1 MSEETG
7 NVTTKQSGALA
18 KLDFVADSG
27 MGLENMDKAD
37 LALPFLKLLQ
47 SGSDETKK
55 KHAKYVD
62 GAEAGMFY
70 NTVTKK
76 LYSGEKGIE
85 VIPVFYKMTY
95 PEWAPFERREG
106 RPISNDRGPEILK
119 ETTQNNSNKDVL
131 SNGNEIIKTANHFVI
146 INGER
151 PEKALMTMK
160 STQLKVSRGWNSQ
173 MEDQFE
179 TDPKTGKSVPAP
191 MFSRVYRLK
200 SVENAGSNFN
210 WHGYNIDMIRKVDNA
225 GLYQMA
231 RDFHNSLKNSQQKAA
246 TVSGEDK
253 SNYQFLVREMWA
265 VIGRLKPPII
275 RDRNG

>member
-27 MGLENMDKAD
+27 MGLENMDKGD

-76 LYSGEKGIE
+76 LYDGEKGIE

-160 STQLKVSRGWNSQ
+160 STQLKVSRGWNSL

-179 TDPKTGKSVPAP
+179 TDPKTGKSIPAP
-191 MFSRVYRLK
+191 MFSRIYRLK
-200 SVENAGSNFN
+200 SVENAGSNFS
-210 WHGYNIDMIRKVDNA
+210 WHGYNITMVKKVHNV

-231 RDFHNSLKNSQQKAA
+231 RDFYNSLKNAQQKTA
-246 TVSGEDK
+246 TVSEDK
-253 SNYQFLVREMWA
+253 ANY
-265 VIGRLKPPII
+265 
-275 RDRNG
+275 

>member
-27 MGLENMDKAD
+27 MGLENMDKGD

-76 LYSGEKGIE
+76 LYDGEKGIE

-160 STQLKVSRGWNSQ
+160 STQLKVSRGWNSL

-179 TDPKTGKSVPAP
+179 TDPKTGKSIPAP
-191 MFSRVYRLK
+191 MFSRIYRLK
-200 SVENAGSNFN
+200 SVENAGSNFS
-210 WHGYNIDMIRKVDNA
+210 WHGYNITMVKKVDNV

-231 RDFHNSLKNSQQKAA
+231 RDFYNSLKNAQQKTA
-246 TVSGEDK
+246 TVSEDK
-253 SNYQFLVREMWA
+253 ANY
-265 VIGRLKPPII
+265 
-275 RDRNG
+275 

>member
-27 MGLENMDKAD
+27 MGLENMDKGD

-76 LYSGEKGIE
+76 LYDGEKGIE

-119 ETTQNNSNKDVL
+119 ETTQTNSNKDVL

-160 STQLKVSRGWNSQ
+160 STQLKVSRGWNSL

-179 TDPKTGKSVPAP
+179 TDPKTGKSIPAP
-191 MFSRVYRLK
+191 MFSRIYRLK
-200 SVENAGSNFN
+200 SVENAGSNFS
-210 WHGYNIDMIRKVDNA
+210 WHGYNIAMLKKVDDIA
-225 GLYQMA
+225 IYQMA
-231 RDFHNSLKNSQQKAA
+231 RDFYNSLKNVQQKTA
-246 TVSGEDK
+246 TVSEDK
-253 SNYQFLVREMWA
+253 ANY
-265 VIGRLKPPII
+265 
-275 RDRNG
+275 

>member
-1 MSEETG
+1 MNEETRD
-7 NVTTKQSGALA
+7 VAKQEGGSLA
-18 KLDFVADSG
+18 TLDFVADSG
-27 MGLENMDKAD
+27 MGLENVDKQD

-55 KHAKYVD
+55 KHAKYVE

-76 LYSGEKGIE
+76 LYNGEKGIE

-95 PEWAPFERREG
+95 PEWAPFEKREG
-106 RPISNDRGPEILK
+106 RPIHNDRGPDIMGK
-119 ETTQNNSNKDVL
+119 VTQNDRNKDML
-131 SNGNEIIKTANHFVI
+131 DNGNEIIKTANYFVI

-160 STQLKVSRGWNSQ
+160 STQLKVSRQWNSL
-173 MEDQFE
+173 MEDEFE

-191 MFSRVYRLK
+191 SFSRIYKLN
-200 SVENAGSNFN
+200 SVENSGSFT
-210 WHGYNIDMIRKVDNA
+210 WHGYNINLLRKVDDA

-231 RDFHNSLKNSQQKAA
+231 KDFYSSLKASQQKTAA
-246 TVSGEDK
+246 PAKEE
-253 SNYQFLVREMWA
+253 SNY
-265 VIGRLKPPII
+265 
-275 RDRNG
+275 

>member
-27 MGLENMDKAD
+27 MGLENMDKGD

-76 LYSGEKGIE
+76 LYDGEKGIE

-160 STQLKVSRGWNSQ
+160 STQLKVSRGWNSL

-179 TDPKTGKSVPAP
+179 TDPKTGKSIPAP
-191 MFSRVYRLK
+191 MFSRIYKLK
-200 SVENAGSNFN
+200 SVENAGSNFS
-210 WHGYNIDMIRKVDNA
+210 WHGYNITMVKKVDNV

-231 RDFHNSLKNSQQKAA
+231 RDFYNSLKNAQQKTA
-246 TVSGEDK
+246 TVSEDK
-253 SNYQFLVREMWA
+253 ANY
-265 VIGRLKPPII
+265 
-275 RDRNG
+275 

>member
-1 MSEETG
+1 MSEETRDVIKRQTG
-7 NVTTKQSGALA
+7 ELSA
-18 KLDFVADSG
+18 LDFVSDSG
-27 MGLENMDKAD
+27 MGLENVDKGD

-55 KHAKYVD
+55 KHAKYVE

-95 PEWAPFERREG
+95 PEWAPFEKREG
-106 RPISNDRGPEILK
+106 RPIHNDRGPGVMSK
-119 ETTQNNSNKDVL
+119 VTQNDRNKDML
-131 SNGNEIIKTANHFVI
+131 DNGNEIIKTANHFVI

-160 STQLKVSRGWNSQ
+160 STQLKVSRQWNSL
-173 MEDQFE
+173 MENE
-179 TDPKTGKSVPAP
+179 VEVDPKSGKSLQAP
-191 MFSRVYRLK
+191 TFSRIYKLN
-200 SVENAGSNFN
+200 SVENTGSFT
-210 WHGYNIDMIRKVDNA
+210 WHGYNVSMIKKVDDA

-231 RDFHNSLKNSQQKAA
+231 RDFYNSLKNSQQKAA
-246 TVSGEDK
+246 AATQEE
-253 SNYQFLVREMWA
+253 SNY
-265 VIGRLKPPII
+265 
-275 RDRNG
+275 

>member
-27 MGLENMDKAD
+27 MGLENMDKGD

-76 LYSGEKGIE
+76 LYDGEKGIE

-160 STQLKVSRGWNSQ
+160 STQLKVSRGWNSL

-179 TDPKTGKSVPAP
+179 TDPKTGKSIPAH

-200 SVENAGSNFN
+200 SVENAGSNFS
-210 WHGYNIDMIRKVDNA
+210 WHGYNITMVKKVDDV

-231 RDFHNSLKNSQQKAA
+231 RDFYNSLKNAQQKTA
-246 TVSGEDK
+246 TVSEDK
-253 SNYQFLVREMWA
+253 ANY
-265 VIGRLKPPII
+265 
-275 RDRNG
+275 